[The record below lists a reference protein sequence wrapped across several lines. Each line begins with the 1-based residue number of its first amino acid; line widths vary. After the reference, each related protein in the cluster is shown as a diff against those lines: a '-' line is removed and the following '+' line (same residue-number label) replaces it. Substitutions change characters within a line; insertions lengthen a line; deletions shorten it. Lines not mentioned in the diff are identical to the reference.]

1 MISLLLVLSLAY
13 QTFLYTSFFSYHS
26 ICIPLFVLQIKWENR
41 LRKDK
46 GRSCLTYHDGV
57 DCRINSP
64 KKKNK
69 NKGNYPFDECWYGHK
84 FKKAGLRYG
93 IATCI
98 QTGEIVLV
106 QGPFPAGAW
115 PDQKIYTQ
123 HVVPKLRPGEKVEA
137 DRGYRHPTIRRP
149 ENFYCRSEKK
159 AKGAAAGRHETING
173 RLKNFA
179 SLDDRFRH
187 KRHDHKYYFY
197 TACIMYN
204 LMHRQYGPTFDVYY

>member
-1 MISLLLVLSLAY
+1 MLFSLDNY
-13 QTFLYTSFFSYHS
+13 INFLTTIALHFYTHHTHTY
-26 ICIPLFVLQIKWENR
+26 IYIYVQIKWENR

-46 GRSCLTYHDGV
+46 GRSCKTYHDGV

-64 KKKNK
+64 AKKDKKKGK
-69 NKGNYPFDECWYGHK
+69 YPFDECWYGHK

-123 HVVPKLRPGEKVEA
+123 HVVPKLSPGEKVEA

-149 ENFYCRSEKK
+149 ENFDCRSEKK
-159 AKGAAAGRHETING
+159 AKGAVAGRHETING

-179 SLDDRFRH
+179 SLDERY
-187 KRHDHKYYFY
+187 RHDIKEHKYYFY
-197 TACIMYN
+197 TACVMYN